1 MKALFVATV
10 QSHIAQ
16 FHTGAIKLL
25 KENGYEVHVAARN
38 NLAEKN
44 GLKLENVDK
53 VFDIQFNRSPF
64 SSKNLGAYNE
74 LKKIINNEEYSI
86 IHCNTPVGGIVTRL
100 AAIKARKK
108 GTQVIYT
115 AHGFHFY
122 EGAPKKN
129 WLIYY
134 PIEKLMAHFTD
145 KLVTITQEDYNLA
158 SKKFCCPVYHVH
170 GVGVKTQKYSSVTE
184 EQVHLFR
191 KEMGLQNKF
200 IILCTGELN
209 ANKNQSTVIKAMP
222 EILNK
227 VPNAKLLLAGNGP
240 YEEKLKQLISELK
253 LEDSI
258 ELIGYRTDLEWYVH
272 ACDLV
277 VTASFR
283 EGLPVNVLE
292 AMFCKKAVVASNN
305 RGHCELV
312 FDGKNGYLVSPE
324 GTKAFADKII
334 ELAINKETRDCM
346 GLYGENMVKEYT
358 DINVSYELAKVYDIK
373 ENNLR

>member
-64 SSKNLGAYNE
+64 SFKNLGAYNE

-129 WLIYY
+129 WFIYY
-134 PIEKLMAHFTD
+134 PVEKMLAHFTD
-145 KLVTITQEDYNLA
+145 KLVTITKEDYKLA
-158 SKKFCCPVYHVH
+158 SKKFYCSTYHIH
-170 GVGVKTQKYSSVTE
+170 GVGVKTKKYSSVTT
-184 EQVHLFR
+184 EQAQMFR
-191 KEMGLQNKF
+191 KKLGLGNNF
-200 IILCTGELN
+200 VILCTGELN
-209 ANKNQSTVIKAMP
+209 ENKNQSTIIKAMP
-222 EILNK
+222 QILEK

-240 YEEKLKQLISELK
+240 YDDKLNKLIYDLKIEDNVEL
-253 LEDSI
+253 L
-258 ELIGYRTDLEWYVH
+258 GYRTDLEWYVH

-292 AMFCKKAVVASNN
+292 AMYCKKAVIASKN
-305 RGHCELV
+305 RGHRELV
-312 FDGKNGYLVSPE
+312 EDGKTGYLVNADQVE
-324 GTKAFADKII
+324 DFADKII
-334 ELAINKETRDCM
+334 EIFKNNDVRKLFQDEAFKKVQKYLDFNIKKELIS
-346 GLYGENMVKEYT
+346 LYE
-358 DINVSYELAKVYDIK
+358 I
-373 ENNLR
+373 